1 MATSHIYL
9 LISITICII
18 CILPMMWLP
27 VYKAEPDDA
36 ASAEVMYYK
45 RLAAERTIQAKY
57 EYAAW
62 RMRPVRKSIMSLLQ
76 PAAPLTL
83 WCDEP
88 NWWDG
93 VEPAVTPEEML
104 AKLAALEMNT
114 PVEDDHALVWY
125 PDENHWEQLPGDWD
139 PLVSGHEDWLIAEE
153 EMPEDDHA
161 LVWYPDE
168 NHWE

>member
-27 VYKAEPDDA
+27 IYKAEPDDA
-36 ASAEVMYYK
+36 ASAEVMYYQ
-45 RLAAERTIQAKY
+45 RIAAERIIQAKY

-104 AKLAALEMNT
+104 AVLE
-114 PVEDDHALVWY
+114 
-125 PDENHWEQLPGDWD
+125 Q
-139 PLVSGHEDWLIAEE
+139 AERVNNDTDLQHL
-153 EMPEDDHA
+153 PEDDHA

>member
-1 MATSHIYL
+1 MTTSHIYML
-9 LISITICII
+9 VSIAICIS
-18 CILPMMWLP
+18 CIMPMMWLP
-27 VYKAEPDDA
+27 VYKVEPDDTA
-36 ASAEVMYYK
+36 AAEVMYYQ

-104 AKLAALEMNT
+104 AVLEQAERVNNDPDPTGMG
-114 PVEDDHALVWY
+114 EVW
-125 PDENHWEQLPGDWD
+125 N
-139 PLVSGHEDWLIAEE
+139 S
-153 EMPEDDHA
+153 
-161 LVWYPDE
+161 
-168 NHWE
+168 

>member
-1 MATSHIYL
+1 MFNYIIATVFVLFLVTMTTYL
-9 LISITICII
+9 VVAAVSG
-18 CILPMMWLP
+18 
-27 VYKAEPDDA
+27 VAGHAAYKAPTTTATANAHIA
-36 ASAEVMYYK
+36 AKADRARVVAEKAMQTRSNK
-45 RLAAERTIQAKY
+45 
-57 EYAAW
+57 
-62 RMRPVRKSIMSLLQ
+62 MSLLQ

-125 PDENHWEQLPGDWD
+125 PDENHWE
-139 PLVSGHEDWLIAEE
+139 
-153 EMPEDDHA
+153 
-161 LVWYPDE
+161 
-168 NHWE
+168 

>member
-1 MATSHIYL
+1 MTTSHIYL

-18 CILPMMWLP
+18 CILPLMWLP

-36 ASAEVMYYK
+36 AAAEVMYYQ

-104 AKLAALEMNT
+104 AVLE
-114 PVEDDHALVWY
+114 
-125 PDENHWEQLPGDWD
+125 Q
-139 PLVSGHEDWLIAEE
+139 AERVNNDTDLQH
-153 EMPEDDHA
+153 MPEDDHA

>member
-36 ASAEVMYYK
+36 AAAEVMYYQ

-62 RMRPVRKSIMSLLQ
+62 RMRPVRKNIMSLLQ

-139 PLVSGHEDWLIAEE
+139 PLVTGPEDWLIAEE

>member
-9 LISITICII
+9 LISITIFII
-18 CILPMMWLP
+18 CILPMIWLP

-36 ASAEVMYYK
+36 ADEEIMYYM
-45 RLAAERTIQAKY
+45 RLVAERTIQAKY
-57 EYAAW
+57 DYAAGC
-62 RMRPVRKSIMSLLQ
+62 MCHVRKSNMSLLQ

-104 AKLAALEMNT
+104 AELAALEMNT
-114 PVEDDHALVWY
+114 HVEDDHALVWY
-125 PDENHWEQLPGDWD
+125 PDENHWE
-139 PLVSGHEDWLIAEE
+139 
-153 EMPEDDHA
+153 
-161 LVWYPDE
+161 
-168 NHWE
+168 

>member
-27 VYKAEPDDA
+27 VYKAKPDDA

-104 AKLAALEMNT
+104 AVLE
-114 PVEDDHALVWY
+114 
-125 PDENHWEQLPGDWD
+125 Q
-139 PLVSGHEDWLIAEE
+139 AERVNNDTDLQHL
-153 EMPEDDHA
+153 PEDDHA

>member
-18 CILPMMWLP
+18 CILPLMWLP
-27 VYKAEPDDA
+27 VYKAETDDA

-62 RMRPVRKSIMSLLQ
+62 RMRPVRKSILL
-76 PAAPLTL
+76 PAAPVAPR
-83 WCDEP
+83 WFDEQ

-125 PDENHWEQLPGDWD
+125 PDENHWE
-139 PLVSGHEDWLIAEE
+139 
-153 EMPEDDHA
+153 
-161 LVWYPDE
+161 
-168 NHWE
+168 

>member
-18 CILPMMWLP
+18 CILPLMWLP

-36 ASAEVMYYK
+36 AAAEVMYYK

-104 AKLAALEMNT
+104 AVLE
-114 PVEDDHALVWY
+114 
-125 PDENHWEQLPGDWD
+125 Q
-139 PLVSGHEDWLIAEE
+139 AERVNNDTDLQHL
-153 EMPEDDHA
+153 PEDDHA

>member
-62 RMRPVRKSIMSLLQ
+62 RMRPVRKSILL
-76 PAAPLTL
+76 PAAPVAPR
-83 WCDEP
+83 WFDEP
-88 NWWDG
+88 NWYDY
-93 VEPAVTPEEML
+93 VT
-104 AKLAALEMNT
+104 AL
-114 PVEDDHALVWY
+114 DLQHL
-125 PDENHWEQLPGDWD
+125 
-139 PLVSGHEDWLIAEE
+139 
-153 EMPEDDHA
+153 PEDDHA

>member
-18 CILPMMWLP
+18 CILPLMWLP

-104 AKLAALEMNT
+104 AVLE
-114 PVEDDHALVWY
+114 
-125 PDENHWEQLPGDWD
+125 Q
-139 PLVSGHEDWLIAEE
+139 AERVNNDTDLQHL
-153 EMPEDDHA
+153 PEDDHA